1 MIIAS
6 CLHVAA
12 DGIISFFFMVSNI
25 LLYIC
30 TTSSLSTHLEHLRC
44 FPVLA
49 IVNSAAMNTG
59 VHVSFWIIVLFGYMP
74 RNGIAGSYSS
84 SIFSFLGKLHMEF
97 VLQSGSTN
105 LYSHQQCR
113 RIPFS
118 LHPLQHLI
126 FIDFL
131 NDGRSGQCV
140 HRSLFEHRGPVFP
153 PPGLHSQVCLY
164 LKNTKDKTFFI
175 LSFFK
180 YDLPGRVYL

>member
-1 MIIAS
+1 MLLQMA
-6 CLHVAA
+6 LFH
-12 DGIISFFFMVSNI
+12 SFLWLSNI

-30 TTSSLSTHLEHLRC
+30 TTPSLSTHLQHLGC
-44 FPVLA
+44 FPVFA

-74 RNGIAGSYSS
+74 RSGIAGSYSS

-97 VLQSGSTN
+97 VLQNGSTN

-118 LHPLQHLI
+118 LHPLQHLL

-140 HRSLFEHRGPVFP
+140 HCSLFEHQGPIFP
-153 PPGLHSQVCLY
+153 PPGLHSQVCLC

-175 LSFFK
+175 LSFLK
-180 YDLPGRVYL
+180 YDLPCRAYL

>member
-1 MIIAS
+1 M
-6 CLHVAA
+6 
-12 DGIISFFFMVSNI
+12 
-25 LLYIC
+25 C
-30 TTSSLSTHLEHLRC
+30 TISSLFIYLLMDVVS
-44 FPVLA
+44 
-49 IVNSAAMNTG
+49 SAAMDI
-59 VHVSFWIIVLFGYMP
+59 SSWIRVLFGYMP

-118 LHPLQHLI
+118 LHPLQHLL

-140 HRSLFEHRGPVFP
+140 HWSLFEHQGSIFP
-153 PPGLHSQVCLY
+153 PPGLHSQVCLC
-164 LKNTKDKTFFI
+164 LKNRKDKTFFI
-175 LSFFK
+175 FSQIWPTL
-180 YDLPGRVYL
+180 